1 MKAFIMSYKYS
12 RAMGALYPRYISIKG
27 FPVFLIK
34 MYGRVGTEILRRLS
48 INLEC

>member
-34 MYGRVGTEILRRLS
+34 CMDGLGLKY
-48 INLEC
+48 